1 MRIRGSGRIFGS
13 CPSAGLLVVEADGN
27 VIRLISVAHFK

>member
-13 CPSAGLLVVEADGN
+13 CPSAGLLVVEVDGN